1 MQKSEQGKLNFSKD
15 PLAKYERTHSQ
26 ATNIIW
32 ASTKKDNRKAWRM
45 KIYVKNMVTKPENPS
60 LSWAFLG
67 CNPQKN
73 GLLPQLPFLT
83 LLFFPLFVSS
93 SASHPRLLLH
103 VPSGRPESSPPS
115 VPFSRLK
122 AAHLRGPLKSSKKK
136 KKKKKNDNKK
146 KKTPQPLGGV
156 YKHHHIFIPHYLY
169 HNPIYLFSCILI
181 LFICIF
187 IQWFIFQHIYI
198 FNGSDL
204 KLDKSNFDIL
214 AFSMK

>member
-1 MQKSEQGKLNFSKD
+1 MHSMTRYPKQGKMEKKNRAQSVGVKETHTSLISYNDQWAHMRVDEIKWAPNKRWNRGTKHLMQKSEPGKLNFNKD
-15 PLAKYERTHSQ
+15 PLAKYEHTHSQ

-122 AAHLRGPLKSSKKK
+122 AATWEAFWKTAEKSRSS
-136 KKKKKNDNKK
+136 
-146 KKTPQPLGGV
+146 GGG
-156 YKHHHIFIPHYLY
+156 L
-169 HNPIYLFSCILI
+169 
-181 LFICIF
+181 
-187 IQWFIFQHIYI
+187 Q
-198 FNGSDL
+198 
-204 KLDKSNFDIL
+204 LD
-214 AFSMK
+214 